1 MNAFLKSLKGR
12 KSHYSLKDTQKTYL
26 PEELNIKKLHAMF
39 TSQHPE
45 NKVSYESFHTYFET
59 EFNISF
65 GYPRK
70 DTCSTCDSLK
80 SEIGAIKEKL
90 LKSTPDQEIL
100 KTLAQDLDD
109 KEKERADHL
118 KKSERFY
125 NLKKLYRKKSSK
137 SNKSSKKL
145 LQPKRKKR
153 VQTSVEVQLQNCY
166 HGRLPIK
173 AAKFRD
179 LLHLSQFLERD
190 EAKQFYRS
198 LNQVEPPEDDEEDN
212 DEFIDDPPIDVDPD
226 GE

>member
-1 MNAFLKSLKGR
+1 MRMADENTVSAGPNKGLEVGSPKENLEVSVQVGGLQEQKFLSNLHVKSRFFEDVRFQNWTAFLTYFFDPEKCPFPTRPVRVLKFSGEA
-12 KSHYSLKDTQKTYL
+12 KNLVFHKASYDGT
-26 PEELNIKKLHAMF
+26 F
-39 TSQHPE
+39 TSSALQ
-45 NKVSYESFHTYFET
+45 
-59 EFNISF
+59 
-65 GYPRK
+65 
-70 DTCSTCDSLK
+70 
-80 SEIGAIKEKL
+80 
-90 LKSTPDQEIL
+90 
-100 KTLAQDLDD
+100 
-109 KEKERADHL
+109 
-118 KKSERFY
+118 
-125 NLKKLYRKKSSK
+125 
-137 SNKSSKKL
+137 KSSKKL

-153 VQTSVEVQLQNCY
+153 VQTSEEVQLQNCY